1 MNKKRSID
9 FILIIFILGLLL
21 IFGGCSKS
29 PERRKTWTTT
39 SGSLPKKP
47 TQGQIFRDRDN
58 NSWAYNAA
66 LGAWVLG
73 SGGYR
78 YYPETNSYTDGSGK
92 TVIPPRS
99 ISSGISEGV
108 KARVSPKKKVV
119 LQKNHKLKR
128 HQKRSILG
136 KNLELI
142 GYIECAEDNNK
153 KVLKDSKIF
162 LGI

>member
-1 MNKKRSID
+1 M
-9 FILIIFILGLLL
+9 
-21 IFGGCSKS
+21 
-29 PERRKTWTTT
+29 
-39 SGSLPKKP
+39 
-47 TQGQIFRDRDN
+47 
-58 NSWAYNAA
+58 
-66 LGAWVLG
+66 G

-119 LQKNHKLKR
+119 LTKEPQIKETS
-128 HQKRSILG
+128 KRSILG
-136 KNLELI
+136 RNLELI

>member
-39 SGSLPKKP
+39 SDSLPKKP
-47 TQGQIFRDRDN
+47 TQGQIFCDRDN

-119 LQKNHKLKR
+119 LTKEPQIKETS
-128 HQKRSILG
+128 KRSILG
-136 KNLELI
+136 RNLELI

>member
-39 SGSLPKKP
+39 SDSLPKKP

-78 YYPETNSYTDGSGK
+78 YYPEILLEK
-92 TVIPPRS
+92 F
-99 ISSGISEGV
+99 
-108 KARVSPKKKVV
+108 KA
-119 LQKNHKLKR
+119 
-128 HQKRSILG
+128 
-136 KNLELI
+136 KNLSPEHIQIFAKKNQFKLLK
-142 GYIECAEDNNK
+142 YMRYKWIEKNGLEIMDP
-153 KVLKDSKIF
+153 KD
-162 LGI
+162 

>member
-39 SGSLPKKP
+39 SDSLPKKP

-78 YYPETNSYTDGSGK
+78 YYPETNSYTLSLRHRCPSLYRSRPLGAICGK
-92 TVIPPRS
+92 GRRRGILLRATESAVLWRLFWLRGRPPSLSCWRNTS
-99 ISSGISEGV
+99 AGPSLSYLAWKCRWTIW
-108 KARVSPKKKVV
+108 R
-119 LQKNHKLKR
+119 
-128 HQKRSILG
+128 
-136 KNLELI
+136 
-142 GYIECAEDNNK
+142 
-153 KVLKDSKIF
+153 
-162 LGI
+162 

>member
-39 SGSLPKKP
+39 SDSLPKKP
-47 TQGQIFRDRDN
+47 TQGQIFRDRNN

-99 ISSGISEGV
+99 ISSLFTSMQNVEI
-108 KARVSPKKKVV
+108 
-119 LQKNHKLKR
+119 
-128 HQKRSILG
+128 
-136 KNLELI
+136 
-142 GYIECAEDNNK
+142 
-153 KVLKDSKIF
+153 
-162 LGI
+162 

>member
-39 SGSLPKKP
+39 SDSLPKKP

-119 LQKNHKLKR
+119 LTKEPQIKETS
-128 HQKRSILG
+128 KRSILG
-136 KNLELI
+136 RNLELI

>member
-1 MNKKRSID
+1 MI
-9 FILIIFILGLLL
+9 
-21 IFGGCSKS
+21 
-29 PERRKTWTTT
+29 
-39 SGSLPKKP
+39 
-47 TQGQIFRDRDN
+47 DN

-119 LQKNHKLKR
+119 LTKEPQIKET
-128 HQKRSILG
+128 S
-136 KNLELI
+136 
-142 GYIECAEDNNK
+142 K
-153 KVLKDSKIF
+153 KKYTRKKSRAHRIHRMRRR
-162 LGI
+162 